1 MERSQRLSRLDFTPS
16 SCFNPSMLLVM
27 RNTMKTIRLLLFINV
42 LLFITGCVTHKE
54 GDPTLGP
61 DPAAAT
67 LAEAATSVS
76 KSLISLNELQAAT
89 TPLPPTYQPPNP
101 ASYGMSNLVTIDWN
115 GPIEPL
121 LTQIADA
128 TGYHV
133 NTLGKQPAIPI
144 IVTVIAKNKPI
155 GDVLRDAGYQC
166 GDKAEV
172 VVFPKTRIIELR
184 YATD

>member
-1 MERSQRLSRLDFTPS
+1 MKKISLILTAS
-16 SCFNPSMLLVM
+16 LV
-27 RNTMKTIRLLLFINV
+27 FS
-42 LLFITGCVTHKE
+42 ITGCVTHHA

-76 KSLISLNELQAAT
+76 KSLVSLNELQAAT
-89 TPLPPTYQPPNP
+89 TPLPPNYQPPNP

-133 NTLGKQPAIPI
+133 NTLGKPPAIPI

-166 GDKAEV
+166 ADKAEV
-172 VVFPKTRIIELR
+172 VVFPKTRVIELR
-184 YATD
+184 YATN